1 MLSSVSYVYAD
12 KIKVLQQCVKKCL
25 PSARTRVKCTP
36 LRQRRVVNAAMQ
48 NVQQALLQNIA
59 VMLNDVSSTQENKQ

>member
-1 MLSSVSYVYAD
+1 M
-12 KIKVLQQCVKKCL
+12 
-25 PSARTRVKCTP
+25 P

-59 VMLNDVSSTQENKQ
+59 VTLNNVSSTQENKQ

>member
-1 MLSSVSYVYAD
+1 MHVC
-12 KIKVLQQCVKKCL
+12 I
-25 PSARTRVKCTP
+25 KCTP

-59 VMLNDVSSTQENKQ
+59 VMLNDVSSIQENKQ